1 MSPSQINLFSTDDL
15 NISDQSLKRSY
26 SDSIE
31 KENPVQNNFYG
42 RKKKK
47 SFSQKDIDKAVQ
59 TSTSGY
65 MTRCRLLKQLKENN
79 ELNPADDVR
88 TVSKIEGTKSKRISG
103 KKNGKG
109 RKIKKKGQNN
119 SFNYVF
125 THDIFSKNDIYP
137 KKKKNVIP
145 SLFESESESEDDNIK
160 LINNSIESHVLD
172 KTKVFEHNLD
182 SVLPSLISKGGDVK
196 TYTNKKT
203 ICSKITEACEKQSNT
218 SVEKKLNSIHDLQ
231 LIMNEPLIT
240 NELNYSSNPISNLL
254 VNTKSSVNTKYSS
267 LSSIC
272 KDTKK
277 STNILKLYPEISSE
291 CSSLSMLK
299 SCLNPN
305 EPVDILSM
313 NDQQKSISD
322 SNDWIFNDSNDLEQ
336 FVVTPE
342 YVKKLE
348 EELKMESKITNSTSN
363 KNKIQA
369 NVLELPI
376 EPNPEFNIEKILQD
390 NHDVQLIKK
399 PDVFSKNITNSHN
412 YVDENPSC
420 SIFNVEEISPSND
433 NKSLS
438 ITNISENI
446 TKIIQESKNDISYL
460 LKDSND
466 ESVNEMKSQNI
477 ELSFKTLNDSFH
489 ESNLLTDSNG
499 ESVNEM
505 KSQNIELSFK
515 TLNDSFH
522 ESNLLTDSNGESVN
536 EMKSQNIELSF
547 KTLNDS
553 FHESNLL
560 TDSNG
565 ESVNEMKS
573 QNIELSFKTL
583 NDSFHES
590 NLLTDFSLCGKRKQS
605 QISIFDLHNVPNH
618 DNNCNDVIKIP
629 FINYEKPINLFSSN
643 KIEVVEI
650 PLSIDKKCNC
660 KTFFYV
666 NVDNNKIFNSKSE
679 HHAFDINLKKSRSDM
694 YTKKHIEGN
703 ILHDLIKGKESI
715 LKPLEI
721 SHKTTVSNDIDPN
734 ILSILKDVYVDI
746 DYLSDNCETRERDK
760 TPSKK
765 LKFKNT
771 FEPSVTVLTHNEK
784 KKCYTIN
791 PYENKAVKNM
801 NSISPNF
808 NLSTNKKA
816 QINCSK
822 VMTKAPQ
829 INADKQTNC
838 SSYNVNIDNYL
849 KNASGNPYSEKC
861 NSNKQNSQFSTTAKT
876 IELSEDVNTSINCSE
891 KLLIKEKDVSNLL
904 PSSKCEHS
912 YNNSTFCKEKFLP
925 KKSTPLKVHTIIDK
939 KESSNDN
946 SMIDVSDTKQNLSTL
961 LKKPTYKEK
970 SFKAESESSN
980 ILLRSR
986 ELKNSGTSEID
997 IPLENSPSKIY
1008 SNIEPSFNNKNR
1020 INTSVINEDQVFYKS
1035 IFEVRNISNSSSENS
1050 FEDSSSE
1057 DELLISESLKNST
1070 FNTFHKE
1077 SLCSKKEENDFNNEY
1092 NKFQKTDLQDFSMDR
1107 MHNDSNDM
1115 PFKINSHYTDI
1126 NFQPD
1131 ISKISVSPNSS
1142 KYAKQEVVC
1151 DKSLDNEN
1159 NKLPYNNMFDQ
1170 NFCNVSTDNESSD
1183 EEGKLQI
1190 ECPVE
1195 NCSKNGS
1202 ANITSMNSQNINEN
1216 NTEINKNVSDSKI
1229 DNSFFEKVNVFY
1241 TNADSK
1247 KDSDIDIIP
1256 LDIIDVTNKCITTD
1270 KNNSCEP
1277 ENILDDKLALN
1288 KDNDLNFMS
1297 SDLSVDTCNELFSI
1311 LCTKDKNEFSKQ
1323 IQDIFKEMMV
1333 GEPFV
1338 PLCTH
1343 LVAETDTENMEL
1355 NSKSTTFD
1363 ESLNVNS
1370 VANITTKV
1378 ENEKEQNEYFSKL
1391 SETEQP
1397 IPDSNTMC
1405 KSENIVLSKKEKK
1418 KNNNQK
1424 NPSTQK
1430 KNIKSNIKIRL
1441 TFRDLINS
1449 NKPINE
1455 LLESKEFRNL
1465 RFFNEGEIASSIG
1478 VLLFEKM
1485 IAVPIINGLA
1495 PFKIDY
1501 SQLESP
1507 QQIER
1512 LREINLHIECPTIV
1526 KLTSLT
1532 LALAKMIRKDSFIY
1546 LVLSVIR
1553 KNVLN
1558 KKMNMNHAIDNL
1570 IITNTT
1576 YFVDICVR
1584 LRLLKTLQTFI
1595 FDSMVILPNK
1605 YCCVIFI
1612 SLLMWKNCLPM
1623 RINDEEDPVLV
1634 SVISC
1639 IIAKQKLY
1647 SEQIAGCDI
1656 FQRELINLLSIHFNY
1671 SFNTDLPVNFIQHIN
1686 KPDFFVSIVV
1696 FLKCCKSKD
1705 MVEFILNCL
1714 FPALEYYLNTQIN
1727 EENTL
1732 KIMQSIIMS
1741 IKPFRTSCN
1750 AIIATYLNKYKNS
1763 LNTKKS
1769 EKEHIYI
1776 TIYNSYKIL
1785 QEKFIEYLKDSRIR
1799 SRLFE
1804 ECLITIVMV
1813 LGSVDYA
1820 SSTIAIMKYHPK
1832 YKPSSGLLKKYIV
1845 YKSILGPD
1853 LWDKLTKMDDVNM
1866 IKCII
1871 NSAVLKIKNF
1881 SDIMLK
1887 LHTLVNSLCLT

>member
-522 ESNLLTDSNGESVN
+522 ESNLLTA
-536 EMKSQNIELSF
+536 
-547 KTLNDS
+547 
-553 FHESNLL
+553 
-560 TDSNG
+560 
-565 ESVNEMKS
+565 
-573 QNIELSFKTL
+573 
-583 NDSFHES
+583 
-590 NLLTDFSLCGKRKQS
+590 
-605 QISIFDLHNVPNH
+605 
-618 DNNCNDVIKIP
+618 
-629 FINYEKPINLFSSN
+629 
-643 KIEVVEI
+643 
-650 PLSIDKKCNC
+650 LSIDKKCNC

-703 ILHDLIKGKESI
+703 ILHDLISKDKKCLISQMRSSNFDIPLLLELEGKESI

>member
-489 ESNLLTDSNG
+489 ESNLLTA
-499 ESVNEM
+499 
-505 KSQNIELSFK
+505 
-515 TLNDSFH
+515 
-522 ESNLLTDSNGESVN
+522 
-536 EMKSQNIELSF
+536 
-547 KTLNDS
+547 
-553 FHESNLL
+553 
-560 TDSNG
+560 
-565 ESVNEMKS
+565 
-573 QNIELSFKTL
+573 
-583 NDSFHES
+583 
-590 NLLTDFSLCGKRKQS
+590 
-605 QISIFDLHNVPNH
+605 
-618 DNNCNDVIKIP
+618 
-629 FINYEKPINLFSSN
+629 
-643 KIEVVEI
+643 
-650 PLSIDKKCNC
+650 LSIDKKCNC

-703 ILHDLIKGKESI
+703 ILHDLISKDKKCLISQMRSSNFDIPLLLELEGKESI